1 MQYHAIYRN
10 NVQRIMLT
18 TARKSLLL
26 ERLAQNGQLQVTPLA
41 QELGLSED
49 TLRRDLR
56 DLAADGKLIRV
67 HGGAVPASPTHKPL
81 GQRRDLHVQE
91 KARLAR
97 AAARLVRD
105 GAILIVDG
113 GTTHLG
119 LAASLPHDL
128 RCTIVTH
135 SPGIA
140 ASFEHHDRVDVILIG
155 GRLFR
160 HSMVA
165 LGPET
170 AMAYQQI
177 NADLCLLGVTGV
189 HPDLGLTTGNSDEA
203 ALKRIMSAAAA
214 ETVVLATSDK
224 LGHASPWQI
233 AGLDRLSALVTG
245 GARPDWLPA
254 PVDHLSG

>member
-1 MQYHAIYRN
+1 MQYRAGSCN
-10 NVQRIMLT
+10 NVQHIMLT

-26 ERLAQNGQLQVTPLA
+26 ERLAQSGQLLVTPLA

-56 DLAADGKLIRV
+56 DLAAEGKLIRV
-67 HGGAVPASPTHKPL
+67 HGGAVPASPTHQPL
-81 GQRRDLHVQE
+81 GQRRDRHVQE
-91 KARLAR
+91 KASLAR

-105 GAILIVDG
+105 GSIVIVDG

-119 LAASLPHDL
+119 LASALPLDR

-135 SPGIA
+135 SPGVA
-140 ASFEHHDRVDVILIG
+140 ASLEHHDRVEVILIG

-170 AMAYQQI
+170 AIAYQQI
-177 NADLCLLGVTGV
+177 NADLCFLGVTGV

-203 ALKRIMSAAAA
+203 VLKRIMSAAAA
-214 ETVVLATSDK
+214 ETVVLATPDK

-233 AGLDRLSALVTG
+233 TGLSQLSALVTV

-254 PVDHLSG
+254 QVDHLSG